1 MDTFGKRLI
10 SARSKLNLTQKE
22 LAEKLGITPTRLNYY
37 EKDKREPDISMIKK
51 ISSALNVDPNFLVGV
66 WSEDQYEDFENA
78 KTDADRL
85 YLLNKWGAPSK
96 LSAEYRSLSSEP
108 SSSEIN
114 EDELG
119 HSNYQCKIPR
129 DFPGGFFF
137 TTGYLFSTRSFS
149 RWPVSGFWKVLCR
162 SVRFSHPLGMGWHRP
177 FQFCLL
183 HFYMLPAGNPHN
195 PVWTR

>member
-108 SSSEIN
+108 SSSEID
-114 EDELG
+114 EDDLYLLEL
-119 HSNYQCKIPR
+119 
-129 DFPGGFFF
+129 F
-137 TTGYLFSTRSFS
+137 
-149 RWPVSGFWKVLCR
+149 
-162 SVRFSHPLGMGWHRP
+162 HRASDSD
-177 FQFCLL
+177 QEVIRLL
-183 HFYMLPAGNPHN
+183 LQKYEDVNPHKSKD
-195 PVWTR
+195 VV

>member
-78 KTDADRL
+78 KTDEDRL
-85 YLLNKWGAPSK
+85 YLLNNWGAPSN
-96 LSAEYRSLSSEP
+96 LSAEYRYLSSEP
-108 SSSEIN
+108 SSPEIN
-114 EDELG
+114 EDDLYLLEL
-119 HSNYQCKIPR
+119 
-129 DFPGGFFF
+129 F
-137 TTGYLFSTRSFS
+137 
-149 RWPVSGFWKVLCR
+149 
-162 SVRFSHPLGMGWHRP
+162 HRASDSD
-177 FQFCLL
+177 QEVIRLL
-183 HFYMLPAGNPHN
+183 LQKYEDVNPN
-195 PVWTR
+195 KSQDVI